1 MTLTLPKRSSES
13 EQNLHLAVRLPPAV
27 LSSDCQE
34 SHRYGGVWV
43 PKTLSGHQLDF
54 PAGSVGHPEG
64 PRRHVH
70 RRRTRYRCQQS
81 NVPGPTKDHP
91 GEPPN
96 PADPTQPTQPSE
108 DRTVGSSQCGVCHL
122 NLTTEAQNLTAEHDD
137 LDRQLVPFGTA
148 QPAQLKH
155 PHKGQPQGGR

>member
-34 SHRYGGVWV
+34 SHRDGGVWV
-43 PKTLSGHQLDF
+43 SKTLSGHQLDF

-81 NVPGPTKDHP
+81 NVRAQRRTT
-91 GEPPN
+91 
-96 PADPTQPTQPSE
+96 PANLLTQPTQPSE
-108 DRTVGSSQCGVCHL
+108 DRTVGWSQCGVCHL
-122 NLTTEAQNLTAEHDD
+122 NLTTEAQNLMAEHDD

-148 QPAQLKH
+148 QPAQPAQLKH
-155 PHKGQPQGGR
+155 PHKDQTQEGR